1 MALNTFTH
9 AVLSAGLVS
18 DPELALG
25 SGYQATGSTSR
36 VVSLT
41 AGTPDYNSVAG
52 VAPGENPIPAP
63 GIGTVGHPTLSGTI
77 GLDTLGA
84 IGGHPV
90 TQLLYN
96 PPPKNG
102 ATAAKTNDPVASPY
116 ATGTDLC
123 KGYGNLNE
131 VGGKSKVF
139 TYRLVSPDS
148 TETFSF
154 HKPHLKHV
162 GDTFVSSSLSG
173 ITVAL
178 RTGPAQAGKSK
189 FVVHG
194 DQHKGV
200 EVQYYLGDPLGNNA
214 DASGNGMTLSAGL
227 SSDDSGLAVGP
238 EHARKRLLG
247 FN

>member
-1 MALNTFTH
+1 M
-9 AVLSAGLVS
+9 S
-18 DPELALG
+18 
-25 SGYQATGSTSR
+25 
-36 VVSLT
+36 
-41 AGTPDYNSVAG
+41 
-52 VAPGENPIPAP
+52 
-63 GIGTVGHPTLSGTI
+63 
-77 GLDTLGA
+77 
-84 IGGHPV
+84 
-90 TQLLYN
+90 
-96 PPPKNG
+96 
-102 ATAAKTNDPVASPY
+102 
-116 ATGTDLC
+116 
-123 KGYGNLNE
+123 NE
-131 VGGKSKVF
+131 RK
-139 TYRLVSPDS
+139 
-148 TETFSF
+148 ETFSF

-200 EVQYYLGDPLGNNA
+200 EVQYYLGDRLGNNA

>member
-9 AVLSAGLVS
+9 TVLSAGLVS

-96 PPPKNG
+96 PPPTGSKPG
-102 ATAAKTNDPVASPY
+102 TTGGCNDPVASPY

-131 VGGKSKVF
+131 VGGRSKVF

-200 EVQYYLGDPLGNNA
+200 EVQYYLGDPLGSA
-214 DASGNGMTLSAGL
+214 AAGNGLTLSAGL